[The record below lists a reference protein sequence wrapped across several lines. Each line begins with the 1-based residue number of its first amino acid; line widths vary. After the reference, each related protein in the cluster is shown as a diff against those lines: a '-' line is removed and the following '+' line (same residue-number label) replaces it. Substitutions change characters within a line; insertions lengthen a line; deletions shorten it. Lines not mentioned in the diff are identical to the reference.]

1 MALKSPIGGKK
12 QLGDFFLSDYQTHNS
27 LIDNEIKTYKINRL
41 FLTKKPYLILWQ
53 LDMDVIAL
61 KLGETA
67 QERQ

>member
-1 MALKSPIGGKK
+1 
-12 QLGDFFLSDYQTHNS
+12 
-27 LIDNEIKTYKINRL
+27 LIDKQIKTLKNYRL
-41 FLTKKPYLILWQ
+41 FLTKKPYLFLWQ